1 MVEIE
6 VQLAKAL
13 GWSLFEIDETDA
25 SHLMALVNH
34 LTKGPQTAGGRML
47 YADDPQAAWL

>member
-13 GWSLFEIDETDA
+13 GWSLYDIDETDA
-25 SHLMALVNH
+25 AHLLEFINH
-34 LTKGPQTAGGRML
+34 LTGERSAPRV
-47 YADDPQAAWL
+47 YADQVSWL